1 MGTERKKDT
10 MMQVLEKPIE
20 SKTRLPFSIQR
31 PSYVEAK
38 EIIRG
43 KVFSHTQYQTFR
55 KNNPQFNLPS
65 MPQYSYIH
73 KGWVNAYEF
82 FGTTSSGKE
91 RFLKQF
97 WADVKAG
104 KRTHTPKYKAKA
116 KIVIP
121 IPDKPKSNVVN
132 TQSTTTFQDKQTF
145 IALAKKLGVYDQV
158 KPAFKTLFTYDE
170 LLDLVNL

>member
-31 PSYVEAK
+31 PSYDEAK
-38 EIIRG
+38 AIIRG

-82 FGTTSSGKE
+82 FGTTSSGNGKE
-91 RFLKQF
+91 RFLNQF
-97 WADVKAG
+97 WADVRSG
-104 KRTHTPKYKAKA
+104 KREHPSRKKSTKASQVKERPVKA
-116 KIVIP
+116 SYSQAP
-121 IPDKPKSNVVN
+121 
-132 TQSTTTFQDKQTF
+132 TFEDKQTF